1 MSINIARGATDGGE
15 RTISK
20 IVNMKDR
27 DFLLIQGDM
36 LTRLHLRGA
45 SRDLFAIIYNVTKDG
60 IHTYQASTEHIAE
73 WLGVSE
79 RQVMDLIKNL
89 IESGYI
95 NRVGSSETKF
105 SRHKTYE
112 YTTNYEELLQRS
124 YAGEDIRPIPLKRR
138 AKEGGVA
145 GKKGGET
152 SPFLEN
158 AEKGGETSP
167 KRVVKL
173 PEKGGETS
181 PTNKG
186 YNSITKD
193 STTTP
198 AREARPFDKEEEK
211 IFYKILFFRNA
222 DDPAA
227 AVERMVGCFISQGW
241 KSKDGKNVY
250 DTPEKRAGL
259 AYGWILNGT
268 GRLPVSTV
276 QDERRTKKFYGFL
289 SAVYDIA
296 AERGGLDPMLVIDR
310 RSRYRVNG
318 DGGIVWTCRQEV
330 ARWIESQPDVREII
344 TKHLGRVN
352 LYYEYA
358 A

>member
-1 MSINIARGATDGGE
+1 M
-15 RTISK
+15 
-20 IVNMKDR
+20 
-27 DFLLIQGDM
+27 
-36 LTRLHLRGA
+36 
-45 SRDLFAIIYNVTKDG
+45 
-60 IHTYQASTEHIAE
+60 
-73 WLGVSE
+73 
-79 RQVMDLIKNL
+79 
-89 IESGYI
+89 
-95 NRVGSSETKF
+95 
-105 SRHKTYE
+105 
-112 YTTNYEELLQRS
+112 
-124 YAGEDIRPIPLKRR
+124 
-138 AKEGGVA
+138 
-145 GKKGGET
+145 
-152 SPFLEN
+152 
-158 AEKGGETSP
+158 
-167 KRVVKL
+167 KL

-186 YNSITKD
+186 YNSITYNSITKD

-211 IFYKILFFRNA
+211 VFYKILFFRNA

-227 AVERMVGCFISQGW
+227 AVERMVGCFTSQGW

-259 AYGWILNGT
+259 AYGWILNGA

>member
-95 NRVGSSETKF
+95 NRIGSSETKF
-105 SRHKTYE
+105 SRHKTFE

-145 GKKGGET
+145 GKKGVKLH
-152 SPFLEN
+152 PFW
-158 AEKGGETSP
+158 KMP

-173 PEKGGETS
+173 HPKG
-181 PTNKG
+181 
-186 YNSITKD
+186 
-193 STTTP
+193 
-198 AREARPFDKEEEK
+198 
-211 IFYKILFFRNA
+211 
-222 DDPAA
+222 
-227 AVERMVGCFISQGW
+227 W
-241 KSKDGKNVY
+241 
-250 DTPEKRAGL
+250 
-259 AYGWILNGT
+259 
-268 GRLPVSTV
+268 
-276 QDERRTKKFYGFL
+276 
-289 SAVYDIA
+289 
-296 AERGGLDPMLVIDR
+296 
-310 RSRYRVNG
+310 
-318 DGGIVWTCRQEV
+318 
-330 ARWIESQPDVREII
+330 
-344 TKHLGRVN
+344 
-352 LYYEYA
+352 
-358 A
+358 

>member
-152 SPFLEN
+152 SP
-158 AEKGGETSP
+158 
-167 KRVVKL
+167 
-173 PEKGGETS
+173 
-181 PTNKG
+181 TNKG

-211 IFYKILFFRNA
+211 VFYKILFFRNA

-227 AVERMVGCFISQGW
+227 AVERMVGCFTSQGW

-330 ARWIESQPDVREII
+330 AGWIESQPDVREII